1 MASRTRVE
9 NEGGNAMKIT
19 NIEVNGDVFELPQK
33 TSDLENDKEFQ
44 TKEEVVDL
52 INKAIGEIENG
63 TY

>member
-1 MASRTRVE
+1 
-9 NEGGNAMKIT
+9 MKIT

-52 INKAIGEIENG
+52 INQAIGEIEYG